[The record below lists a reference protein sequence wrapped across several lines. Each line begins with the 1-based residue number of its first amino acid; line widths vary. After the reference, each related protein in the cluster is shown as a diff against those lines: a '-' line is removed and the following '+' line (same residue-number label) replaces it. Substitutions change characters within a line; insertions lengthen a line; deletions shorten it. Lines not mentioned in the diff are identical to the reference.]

1 MIYTGRGKEMADH
14 KVKVQFTLKLYED
27 DLKDILYRMAAD
39 GTNLTEILESFISD
53 LICGK
58 SSRGSDEC
66 SLARR
71 YYDRCCYGMGADDT
85 FLRYLL
91 KSSEIEYYLDIMSDI
106 EAYSEWLSSGED
118 YSEELKEAKQEQDS
132 IYKQWAERYEKP
144 PQSRKKAYK
153 QVEKWHE
160 KYEKF
165 MDQCERI
172 SKSEGVEV

>member
-1 MIYTGRGKEMADH
+1 MS
-14 KVKVQFTLKLYED
+14 KVKVTLNLELHED
-27 DLKDILYRMAAD
+27 NLKDILYKLAAD
-39 GTNLTEILESFISD
+39 GTNLTEVLEGFIND
-53 LICGK
+53 LVYGK
-58 SSRGSDEC
+58 SSHGSDEC

-71 YYDRCCYGMGADDT
+71 YYDRCCYGLGEEDT

-91 KSSEIEYYLDIMSDI
+91 KFGEIEYYLDIMSNI
-106 EAYSEWLSSGED
+106 QAYNEWLADGED

-172 SKSEGVEV
+172 SESEGVEV